1 MSEDEEA
8 VDGLTAK
15 LEGDFQKLG
24 LTLYDTDGNLKDTFQ
39 ILEELSK
46 IYPTLTKGQKAYYT
60 ELIARKD
67 QGTNGGRHFTATLE
81 PH

>member
-24 LTLYDTDGNLKDTFQ
+24 LTLYDTNGNLKDTYD
-39 ILEELSK
+39 ILKELSVE
-46 IYPTLTKGQKAYYT
+46 YQNMSTAQKAYYT
-60 ELIARKD
+60 ELIA
-67 QGTNGGRHFTATLE
+67 GECFA
-81 PH
+81 